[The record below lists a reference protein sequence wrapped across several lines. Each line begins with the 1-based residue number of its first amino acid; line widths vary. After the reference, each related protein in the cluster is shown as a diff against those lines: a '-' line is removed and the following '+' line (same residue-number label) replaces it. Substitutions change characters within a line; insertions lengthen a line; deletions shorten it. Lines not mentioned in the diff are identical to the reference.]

1 MGTDKGKGIS
11 LAELVEET
19 GVPARTIRFYI
30 ARGLLPG
37 PQQAGRAASYGEGHR
52 KRLEEIKKLQAK
64 GLTLHE
70 IARSL
75 GGETLKSVEA
85 PAPSA
90 WWQYPIE
97 EDVVVWVRADVGP
110 WRLREV
116 QKTVREMA
124 LRLKKTTGKGEQ
136 GDANN

>member
-1 MGTDKGKGIS
+1 MGTDKEKGIS
-11 LAELVEET
+11 LAELAEES

-37 PQQAGRAASYGEGHR
+37 PQQAGRGASYGEAHR

-85 PAPSA
+85 AIPSA

-124 LRLKKTTGKGEQ
+124 LKLKKTTGKGEQ